1 MLFVFLEAWFPTYV
15 FPPKGTASN
24 TLDNRSAR
32 KTSSLA
38 KSLFVASLSVV
49 KRRRGEKKKAKRI
62 VKMNA
67 DVTAT
72 VWLKG
77 QVGYLDIATRALSFQ
92 IWPKKFNGRL
102 TRVSGQNDLLSLIL
116 VKEMEHKKVCK

>member
-1 MLFVFLEAWFPTYV
+1 
-15 FPPKGTASN
+15 
-24 TLDNRSAR
+24 
-32 KTSSLA
+32 
-38 KSLFVASLSVV
+38 
-49 KRRRGEKKKAKRI
+49 
-62 VKMNA
+62 MNA

-102 TRVSGQNDLLSLIL
+102 TRVTG
-116 VKEMEHKKVCK
+116 KEKTTYYR